1 MEWPRY
7 FFQVENAEN
16 AREEACW
23 APGAGKTLR
32 SEEHGGPFWPTCFP
46 SLSHLSQF
54 VHWGAQVITFNEIW
68 ASQRHERLQICGLCK
83 NLIFMNL
90 VKENL
95 RSASYRRY
103 VWDMHPAVG
112 PWGPEGHSDWAMHLS
127 SYNLNGMMARC
138 VCKWAWVLKRK
149 NVPILLLKSVNRVQA
164 MAVSVWPLSLLL
176 SLFAHL
182 ADKQT
187 NKQFLCGLGSM
198 QNSPLLAICHAH
210 LTQKNSRFYVKNEKE
225 KNYAKHKKSK
235 KWKVLVVSGMA
246 WVCGAT
252 RLLFG
257 ACTSWEDDNATQMP
271 S

>member
-1 MEWPRY
+1 M
-7 FFQVENAEN
+7 
-16 AREEACW
+16 RERRLVGHRELKRHSGVRNMVVHFDQ
-23 APGAGKTLR
+23 PG
-32 SEEHGGPFWPTCFP
+32 SP
-46 SLSHLSQF
+46 SPSHLSQF

-68 ASQRHERLQICGLCK
+68 ASQRHERLQTCGLCK

-90 VKENL
+90 VKEKL

-138 VCKWAWVLKRK
+138 VCKWAWVWKRK

-182 ADKQT
+182 PDKQT
-187 NKQFLCGLGSM
+187 NKQFLCGLGAM

>member
-1 MEWPRY
+1 MSSASSLT
-7 FFQVENAEN
+7 QVENAEN

-90 VKENL
+90 VKEKL

-138 VCKWAWVLKRK
+138 VCKWAWVWKRK
-149 NVPILLLKSVNRVQA
+149 NVPICFSRVSIKCKLWQLVCGLYRCFFLCLLTCL
-164 MAVSVWPLSLLL
+164 
-176 SLFAHL
+176 
-182 ADKQT
+182 T
-187 NKQFLCGLGSM
+187 NKQTSNSCVDLDPCKIPHSWPFAMHISRRKIVGSM
-198 QNSPLLAICHAH
+198 
-210 LTQKNSRFYVKNEKE
+210 
-225 KNYAKHKKSK
+225 
-235 KWKVLVVSGMA
+235 
-246 WVCGAT
+246 
-252 RLLFG
+252 
-257 ACTSWEDDNATQMP
+257 
-271 S
+271 